1 MYNYFMLIGII
12 MDDIELRDLGE
23 GKRVV
28 NLTLAVQRDF
38 KNQEGEYSYDYIR
51 VSLWDF
57 LADIASDNLK
67 KGKKIGVKGRI
78 YPRKES
84 HEKGYKIPVNDLTV
98 ERIIYFDDYHG
109 CIELPESKSEE

>member
-12 MDDIELRDLGE
+12 TDDIELRDVGE

-38 KNQEGEYSYDYIR
+38 KNMDGEYSYDYIR

-57 LADIASDNLK
+57 LADAAMDNLK

-78 YPRKES
+78 YPRKEP
-84 HEKGYKIPVNDLTV
+84 HEKGFKIPVNDLTV
-98 ERIIYFDDYHG
+98 DRLIYFDDYTG
-109 CIELPESKSEE
+109 EGELPTVESEE